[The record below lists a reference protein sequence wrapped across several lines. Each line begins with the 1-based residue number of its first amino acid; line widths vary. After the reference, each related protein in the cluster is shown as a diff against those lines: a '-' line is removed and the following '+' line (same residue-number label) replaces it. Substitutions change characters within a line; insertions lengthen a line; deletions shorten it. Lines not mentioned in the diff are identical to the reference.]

1 MSSFETLSERSHRG
15 ERGGVSGLPT
25 SVADYAATS
34 WQTDFSISSRLADSG
49 ARRTADDELRIG
61 LEHLS
66 PSDAGRE
73 VADCES
79 RRNPHKGIRAAV
91 REDLAFWIDV
101 ASHPD
106 VRHVLDGIDPEHIE
120 TALRPPN
127 IALRFEHG
135 GFIFAKT
142 DSFGRVYEL
151 HTLFKPEGWG
161 KEVFF
166 AARQAFDQ
174 MFEFCDL
181 IITHE
186 TRHPQSKP
194 PKTFRFV
201 PLGDFEMTDHGEA
214 RLWMLTRDAWNT
226 SPARKH

>member
-15 ERGGVSGLPT
+15 ERRGFPGLPP
-25 SVADYAATS
+25 SVADYTGSDWQAAI
-34 WQTDFSISSRLADSG
+34 SIGSGLTNSRE
-49 ARRTADDELRIG
+49 RREADDEFWAC
-61 LEHLS
+61 LERLKT
-66 PSDAGRE
+66 SDLGR
-73 VADCES
+73 ADSYSES
-79 RRNPHKGIRAAV
+79 GRNPDKGVRAAV
-91 REDLAFWIDV
+91 REDLAFWVDV

-120 TALRPPN
+120 KALQPPN

-135 GFIFAKT
+135 GFIFAKS

-161 KEVFF
+161 REVFF
-166 AARQAFDQ
+166 AARQAFDR
-174 MFEFCDL
+174 MFEVCDL

-186 TRHPQSKP
+186 TRHPQSRP
-194 PKTFRFV
+194 PKTFRFI
-201 PLGDFEMTDHGEA
+201 PLGDFEMTEHGEA
-214 RLWMLTRDAWNT
+214 RLWMLTRDAWIA